1 MKIKSGKYQIVNTR
15 NRRLS
20 QNIEYSLDTKHTD
33 RNNNV
38 LIAGG
43 SGCGKSFK
51 WAKPNIMQMTGS
63 YIITDPKGE
72 LCADT
77 AGFLHE
83 YGYNVKCLNLIEFKK
98 SSWFNPFKYLRTD
111 TDVIKLI
118 ASLIKN
124 TTPKGTSP
132 SDPFWEKAEGLFLQ
146 SLFQYVWREGVED
159 EHGVKKH
166 NVGAVLQLLQEAEF
180 KEVRGQKLDSK
191 LDIRMYQLEQKDS
204 QHLAVIQYN
213 KVMRGAADT
222 VRSIIISANSRLAPI
237 QSSEIIELLS
247 EDEFDIQTIGS
258 QKTVVYCIISDV
270 DKTYN
275 FLVGLFYTQ
284 VFQTLYYTS
293 DFIYDK
299 ALPVHV
305 TFLLDEFANVALPDD
320 FCSLL
325 STMRSRNISAVIIIQ
340 NFGQLKELFKD
351 SQDNIE
357 GNCDTFIFL
366 GGNESSTHEKVS
378 KAIGKQTIYKKSSSI
393 TRGKNGSSSSSED
406 VLGRDIMMPDE
417 VRKLKRDECIVLIN
431 GFDAVKDKKIET
443 WNLPLYDQMVL
454 AAKTYRFDARLD
466 RVEKAKKSIITEDG
480 ERIRFIDKQELGY
493 LKAMDAHEQ
502 NNYQIEKELAE
513 QKGENPPDRPR
524 CRVIPMSFE
533 QIISLDFDEFENMDS
548 KDLTEEFE
556 KITEALCE
564 ENLNQARSL
573 LEQEERQAYENHID
587 VKKELSS
594 KEETQL
600 YLILNK
606 EGFSPMQIRAIMPLV
621 ESFDIETICNYF
633 SPEMSIENIKD
644 CVEVFMPENNI

>member
-1 MKIKSGKYQIVNTR
+1 
-15 NRRLS
+15 
-20 QNIEYSLDTKHTD
+20 
-33 RNNNV
+33 
-38 LIAGG
+38 
-43 SGCGKSFK
+43 
-51 WAKPNIMQMTGS
+51 
-63 YIITDPKGE
+63 
-72 LCADT
+72 
-77 AGFLHE
+77 
-83 YGYNVKCLNLIEFKK
+83 
-98 SSWFNPFKYLRTD
+98 
-111 TDVIKLI
+111 
-118 ASLIKN
+118 
-124 TTPKGTSP
+124 
-132 SDPFWEKAEGLFLQ
+132 
-146 SLFQYVWREGVED
+146 
-159 EHGVKKH
+159 
-166 NVGAVLQLLQEAEF
+166 
-180 KEVRGQKLDSK
+180 
-191 LDIRMYQLEQKDS
+191 MYQLEQKDS
-204 QHLAVIQYN
+204 QHPAVIQYN

-237 QSSEIIELLS
+237 QSPEIIELLS

-258 QKTVVYCIISDV
+258 QKTVVYCIIPDV

-293 DFIYDK
+293 DFIYSK
-299 ALPVHV
+299 SLPIHV
-305 TFLLDEFANVALPDD
+305 TFLLDEFANISLPDD

-393 TRGKNGSSSSSED
+393 TRGKNGSSSRSED

-443 WNLPLYDQMVL
+443 WNLPLYSQMVQ
-454 AAKTYRFDARLD
+454 AAKIYRFDARLD
-466 RVEKAKKSIITEDG
+466 RIERAKKSIITEDG
-480 ERIRFIDKQELGY
+480 ERIRFIDKQGLDY
-493 LKAMDAHEQ
+493 LRAIDAHEQ
-502 NNYQIEKELAE
+502 ENYKIEKELAK
-513 QKGENPPDRPR
+513 QTGGKLPDKPQH
-524 CRVIPMSFE
+524 RVIPMSFE
-533 QIISLDFDEFENMDS
+533 QIISLDFDEFENIDS
-548 KDLTEEFE
+548 KDVTQEFE
-556 KITEALCE
+556 KITEDLCE
-564 ENLNQARSL
+564 ENLNEAKSL

-606 EGFSPMQIRAIMPLV
+606 EGFLPMQIRAIMPLV

-644 CVEVFMPENNI
+644 CVEVFMPEHDI